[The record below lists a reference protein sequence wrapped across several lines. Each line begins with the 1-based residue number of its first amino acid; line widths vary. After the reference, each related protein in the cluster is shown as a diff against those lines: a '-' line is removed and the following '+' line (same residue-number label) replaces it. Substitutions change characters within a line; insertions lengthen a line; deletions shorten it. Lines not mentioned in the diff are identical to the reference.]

1 MYDLDPYS
9 VVSKRGDMVIIE
21 RGKTLFKKNVGHV
34 KQFIDPT
41 PQTPQP
47 QKEGTWPLEM
57 TPVPEPVIV
66 TDPEPVTG
74 SPAEGP
80 VTEPVTEPSLPQSPI
95 VRMPEQSVEP

>member
-1 MYDLDPYS
+1 M
-9 VVSKRGDMVIIE
+9 KR
-21 RGKTLFKKNVGHV
+21 
-34 KQFIDPT
+34 FIDPA

-47 QKEGTWPLEM
+47 QKEGTFPLEQ
-57 TPVPEPVIV
+57 TPVREPVIV

-95 VRMPEQSVEP
+95 VRMPEQSVEARRSMRRRVEPSWLKDHVT